1 MRTLFV
7 HDHRFRKIE
16 NKIYTPGGL
25 SQLVLMRYV
34 ESFGPLHVIGRIYKE
49 NETKNSYGL
58 IDDPRIT
65 FSNFLDHPFATINR
79 EVKKAEL
86 IIARVPSVS
95 GLLAI
100 IEANRQRK
108 PCIVEVVGFC
118 KTSWHYSG
126 KLSLAIAEPFM
137 TFLMK
142 RLIKKAKYVNYVSR
156 RFLQE
161 EYPTKGKS
169 VGVPDV
175 FLEMPQDK
183 VLENRLKRIQS
194 MNAQTPTFG
203 LIGSL
208 DVDYRGQ
215 KTLMNVIKE
224 LEKNEIYAKA
234 RFLGG
239 GNKERWVSYAK
250 QLGIQ
255 DRIFFDGILPPGQKV
270 LEWIDNIDILIMPT
284 KQETLGRAIIEAMS
298 RGCLVIGSLETA
310 IGEQIG
316 SDCLA
321 YSDDCRAHVD
331 IIKRMLEDQDYIEY
345 CAKEN
350 FYRAFKYTNAQTDKI
365 RLKFFEMIKKDI
377 CK

>member
-1 MRTLFV
+1 
-7 HDHRFRKIE
+7 
-16 NKIYTPGGL
+16 
-25 SQLVLMRYV
+25 MRYV
-34 ESFGPLHVIGRIYKE
+34 ESFGPLHVIGRIYNE
-49 NETKNSYGL
+49 DETKNNYGL

-65 FSNFLDHPFATINR
+65 FSNFLDHPFATIKR
-79 EVKKAEL
+79 EVSNAEL
-86 IIARVPSVS
+86 IIARIPSVS

-100 IEANRQRK
+100 MEANRERK
-108 PCIVEVVGFC
+108 PCIIEVVGFVRAA
-118 KTSWHYSG
+118 WRYSG
-126 KLSLAIAEPFM
+126 RLSLAIAEPFM

-156 RFLQE
+156 RFLQK
-161 EYPTKGKS
+161 EYPTNGKS

-183 VLENRLKRIQS
+183 VLESRLRRIQS
-194 MNAQTPTFG
+194 MNPQTPIFG

-208 DVDYRGQ
+208 DVDYRGHR
-215 KTLMNVIKE
+215 TLMNVIKE
-224 LEKNEIYAKA
+224 LEKYGIYAKA
-234 RFLGG
+234 RLLGG
-239 GNKERWVSYAK
+239 GNKERWGAYAK

-255 DRIFFDGILPPGQKV
+255 DRVAFDGILPPGQRV
-270 LEWIDNIDILIMPT
+270 LEWIDDIDILIMPT

-298 RGCLVIGSLETA
+298 RGCPVIGSLETA

-321 YSDDCRAHVD
+321 YSDDCQAHVD
-331 IIKRMLEDQDYIEY
+331 IINHMLEDQDYMGY

-350 FYRAFKYTNAQTDKI
+350 FYRSFKYTNAQTDKI
-365 RLKFFEMIKKDI
+365 RSTFFEMIKKDI